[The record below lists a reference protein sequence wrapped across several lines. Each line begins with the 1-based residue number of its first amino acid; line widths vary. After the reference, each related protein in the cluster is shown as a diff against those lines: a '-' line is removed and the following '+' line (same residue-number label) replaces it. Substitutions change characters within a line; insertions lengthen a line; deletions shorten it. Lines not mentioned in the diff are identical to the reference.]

1 MFSKFSDDLRS
12 MLIEELS
19 GIEGNRVIITDDPTV
34 EILRE
39 ESKMSPFV
47 KNILAMFPGEFK
59 AEDVDRLDPLVVDD
73 LTNRIE
79 KCVNTFLKLK
89 RIKRSI
95 ERKEEGSSNQLKEID
110 VFNKKLDKF
119 QSQNN
124 HIRALVQREIK
135 NLRYIK

>member
-1 MFSKFSDDLRS
+1 
-12 MLIEELS
+12 
-19 GIEGNRVIITDDPTV
+19 
-34 EILRE
+34 
-39 ESKMSPFV
+39 
-47 KNILAMFPGEFK
+47 MFPGEFK

-79 KCVNTFLKLK
+79 QCVNTFLKLK